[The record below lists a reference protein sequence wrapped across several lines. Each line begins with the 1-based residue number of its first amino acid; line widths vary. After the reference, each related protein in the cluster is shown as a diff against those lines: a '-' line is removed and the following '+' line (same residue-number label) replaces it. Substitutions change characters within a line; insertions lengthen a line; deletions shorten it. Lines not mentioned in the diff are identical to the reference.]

1 MAYDL
6 PKRVSLRLYLKNRI
20 QRCAEYLG
28 TIGNVEDANTI
39 RQHYL
44 HPLAVCSWL
53 LPILETFT
61 FTFTFTIVGQSQLGC
76 NRSSSHTSGK
86 QLPMGYTQR
95 QRLNGLFRLSGVLRV
110 KSYSKSHS
118 RFMCSYLTW
127 LSDWSLFPFSFFSR
141 TNEQCRCIQAASEY
155 MLERTASCRI

>member
-6 PKRVSLRLYLKNRI
+6 PKRVSLRLYLKNPI

-28 TIGNVEDANTI
+28 AIGTVEDTNTK

-44 HPLAVCSWL
+44 HPLAICSWL
-53 LPILETFT
+53 LPFLGTFT
-61 FTFTFTIVGQSQLGC
+61 FTFTVVGQSQLGC
-76 NRSSSHTSGK
+76 NHLSSPSSGRH
-86 QLPMGYTQR
+86 LPMGYTQR

-110 KSYSKSHS
+110 KSHSKSHS
-118 RFMCSYLTW
+118 RFMCSCFTW

-141 TNEQCRCIQAASEY
+141 TNE
-155 MLERTASCRI
+155 